1 MLKSCSATSSENNMK
16 IKAATSLISLAS
28 VPGHSGAAGP
38 NGPVYYLIGG
48 IIALLILGYLIYT
61 LLRPDRF

>member
-1 MLKSCSATSSENNMK
+1 MK